1 MSIKYLKGLKDIF
14 EKSIKSIDK
23 LIKIYEDIDKT
34 DDEKTLDKLYE
45 KKEEQEGAF
54 LYQLL
59 KLKNLGDKYDFGKG

>member
-23 LIKIYEDIDKT
+23 LIKIHEDIDKT
-34 DDEKTLDKLYE
+34 DDEKILDKLYE

-59 KLKNLGDKYDFGKG
+59 KLKNLGD

>member
-1 MSIKYLKGLKDIF
+1 MSIKYLKELKDIF

-23 LIKIYEDIDKT
+23 LIKIHEDIDKT
-34 DDEKTLDKLYE
+34 DDEKILDKLYE

-59 KLKNLGDKYDFGKG
+59 KLKNLGD

>member
-1 MSIKYLKGLKDIF
+1 MNIKNLKLIKDIF

-23 LIKIYEDIDKT
+23 LIKIYEDIDNT
-34 DDEKTLDKLYE
+34 DDEKILNKLYE

-59 KLKNLGDKYDFGKG
+59 KLKNLGD

>member
-1 MSIKYLKGLKDIF
+1 MNIENLKLIKNIF

-23 LIKIYEDIDKT
+23 LIKIYEDIDNT
-34 DDEKTLDKLYE
+34 DDEKILNKLYE

-59 KLKNLGDKYDFGKG
+59 KLKNLGD